1 MHCHWLTSLPCWLR
15 CEQSHWFKSG
25 SGAEKRSNAQE
36 ESHDAEAVVEQVFA
50 RDSKSFTAPCKQKK
64 MQKKQL
70 QEAQHHMSKKP
81 QSANDHASA
90 MQGMNDIDFAFASS
104 DLLSCL
110 RNRSFSRATLRSNRK
125 KEKREVNNA
134 LAQTDIDAAARK
146 CGLLT
151 SSAMMLMMGCG
162 LSQESSKQDRMQ
174 EAVKQSTPL
183 QPPLREKNRRCA
195 RLVHIHDK
203 LSWKIQWKSSVRQE
217 ACTVSLQGEDV
228 TASSQAHECACTVE
242 AIETNCCLQAGRV
255 LQCVDLLGQ
264 AGGCRLQ
271 GLRQG

>member
-1 MHCHWLTSLPCWLR
+1 MTYTLLLQALTCFHL
-15 CEQSHWFKSG
+15 
-25 SGAEKRSNAQE
+25 QE
-36 ESHDAEAVVEQVFA
+36 
-50 RDSKSFTAPCKQKK
+50 TAPSHARPC
-64 MQKKQL
+64 
-70 QEAQHHMSKKP
+70 EA
-81 QSANDHASA
+81 
-90 MQGMNDIDFAFASS
+90 
-104 DLLSCL
+104 
-110 RNRSFSRATLRSNRK
+110 T
-125 KEKREVNNA
+125 EKREVNNA
-134 LAQTDIDAAARK
+134 LAQRDIYAAARK

-174 EAVKQSTPL
+174 EAVKQSTLL
-183 QPPLREKNRRCA
+183 QTPLREKNRRCA

-217 ACTVSLQGEDV
+217 ACTVGLQGEDV
-228 TASSQAHECACTVE
+228 TASSQAHECACAVE

-264 AGGCRLQ
+264 AGGRRLQ